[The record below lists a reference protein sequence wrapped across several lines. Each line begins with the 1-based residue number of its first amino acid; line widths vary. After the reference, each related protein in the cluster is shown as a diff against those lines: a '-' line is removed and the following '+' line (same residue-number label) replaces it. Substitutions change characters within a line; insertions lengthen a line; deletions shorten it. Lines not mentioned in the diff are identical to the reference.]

1 MMRNIGLV
9 GMVLACVAFATRA
22 DAQKEG
28 PKTAVK
34 HAGLEKL
41 KKLAG
46 TWVELD
52 KDGKATDTVI
62 SVYKVTSA
70 GSAVH
75 ETLFPGKD
83 HEMVTIYHLDGKDL
97 VLTHYC
103 AFQNQPRLKADP
115 KAPAN
120 KLVFLFT
127 GGTNIDPAK
136 DHHMHEGA
144 ITFID
149 PDTIQVDWQGWSDGK
164 ADEGHKFS
172 KKLGRKK

>member
-1 MMRNIGLV
+1 MIRTVSLLTSIVVCV
-9 GMVLACVAFATRA
+9 GFVSAAG
-22 DAQKEG
+22 DH
-28 PKTAVK
+28 PKSAAK
-34 HAGLEKL
+34 HPGLEKL

-52 KDGKATDTVI
+52 KDGNQTKTVVSI
-62 SVYKVTSA
+62 FKVTSG

-75 ETLFPGKD
+75 ETLMPGTP

-103 AFQNQPRLKADP
+103 MLQNQPRLKADT

-120 KLVFLFT
+120 KLAFKFI
-127 GGTNIDPAK
+127 GGSNIDPAK
-136 DHHMHEGA
+136 DAHMHDGT

-149 PDTIQVDWQGWSDGK
+149 ANTIQVDWQGWSDGK
-164 ADEGHKFS
+164 ADETHKFS